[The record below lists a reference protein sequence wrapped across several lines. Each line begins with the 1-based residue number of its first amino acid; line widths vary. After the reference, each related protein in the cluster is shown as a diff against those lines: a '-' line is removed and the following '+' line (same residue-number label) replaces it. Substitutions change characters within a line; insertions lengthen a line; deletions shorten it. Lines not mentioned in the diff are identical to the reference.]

1 MQDSGRQNEYKFNP
15 DDWVEKKKGL
25 LDYLKPA
32 GKFIAKTFNNV
43 VVPNFKPAI
52 ERKLQETFDNTLI
65 DFEQFLFGMGKK
77 K

>member
-52 ERKLQETFDNTLI
+52 ERKL
-65 DFEQFLFGMGKK
+65 
-77 K
+77 